1 MNSAIKKINTFI
13 ALITFIVLIVLLALN
28 FKVIKENFTDS
39 TSIDAVITYVNDS
52 DPNWIKMRQQ
62 YNNKAANETIN
73 SRQTWRFQSS
83 NEIMYCL
90 MCIQKNCPFFRNIY
104 VVIAIPSQKC
114 DISFLNNDT
123 QRKIKFITHDE
134 FYYNK
139 NDLPTFNSIS
149 IEHNIHNIKN
159 LSEHFVYFNDDCF
172 VNKPA
177 KISDFI
183 TNDNKIIIHKE
194 DTFISPRG
202 TPSVNEAGYFSAI
215 KNSNVMLDK
224 LFPKTQ
230 DEARH
235 IIKHVP
241 QIQIVSV
248 HKKLKELFPKEF
260 KISSSSKFRNTDCN
274 LMSAFLA
281 EYYSLYS
288 GLGVTASKSS
298 NPEYVQV
305 FVNCDKNRGNQIIQ
319 KIKTEKPK
327 FINIQSAV
335 KNNQCNLE
343 DIYKSVF

>member
-1 MNSAIKKINTFI
+1 MKVPSVKIILF
-13 ALITFIVLIVLLALN
+13 LIGIVLLIILKFN
-28 FKVIKENFTDS
+28 LIKEKFTDS
-39 TSIDAVITYVNDS
+39 TPIDAVITYVNDT

-62 YNNKAANETIN
+62 YNNKSANETIN

-104 VVIAIPSQKC
+104 IVIAIPSQKC
-114 DISFLNNDT
+114 DISFLNNET
-123 QRKIKFITHDE
+123 QGKIKFITHSE
-134 FYYNK
+134 FYYDK

-159 LSEHFVYFNDDCF
+159 LSEYFVYFNDDCF
-172 VNKPA
+172 VNKPLTP
-177 KISDFI
+177 SDFI
-183 TNDNKIIIHKE
+183 NKEGKIIIHKE
-194 DTFISPRG
+194 DTLISPRG

-215 KNSNVMLDK
+215 KNSNVILDK
-224 LFPKTQ
+224 LFPKTKN
-230 DEARH
+230 ESRH

-241 QIQIVSV
+241 QIQLVSV
-248 HKKLKELFPKEF
+248 HKKLKELFIKEF

-288 GLGVTASKSS
+288 GLAVTAGTRS
-298 NPEYVQV
+298 NEYLQV
-305 FVNCDKNRGNQIIQ
+305 FVNCDKNRNSQITK
-319 KIKTEKPK
+319 KITSDNPK

-335 KNNQCNLE
+335 KNNECNLE